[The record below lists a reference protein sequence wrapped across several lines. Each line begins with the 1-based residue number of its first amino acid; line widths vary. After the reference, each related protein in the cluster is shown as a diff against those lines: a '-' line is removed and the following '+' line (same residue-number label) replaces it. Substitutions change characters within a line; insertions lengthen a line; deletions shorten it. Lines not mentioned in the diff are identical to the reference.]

1 MINDQKRREKMARI
15 PYLTTEDL
23 LPENH
28 DLLKRNINLHRAMA
42 NNPDAA
48 RNFSRLGRYIRFGGK
63 LDPRLREM
71 AILQVG
77 YMTNSPYEYSH
88 HIKIGRD
95 FGVTDDDIRAIA
107 AETSGKNSGLPDLD
121 RAVLRAAREMTR
133 DLRISDET
141 FDAIASELDSGLM
154 VELVTVIAHYNG
166 VVRLLASLEIDVEA
180 EYQPYLDEF
189 PLPG

>member
-1 MINDQKRREKMARI
+1 MARI

-23 LPENH
+23 SPENQ
-28 DLLKRNINLHRAMA
+28 DLLKRNINLHRALV

-48 RNFSRLGRYIRFGGK
+48 RNLSRLGRYIRFGGK

-95 FGVTDDDIRAIA
+95 FGVTDDDIRAIT
-107 AETSGKNSGLPDLD
+107 AETAGKDSGLPDFD
-121 RAVLRAAREMTR
+121 RVVLRAAREMTQ

-141 FDAIASELDSGLM
+141 FDALASELDSGLL
-154 VELVTVIAHYNG
+154 VELVTVISHYNG

-180 EYQPYLDEF
+180 EYQQYLDEF